1 MKRDQRP
8 ISITNASYAHSDEQP
23 GRAKRYLIS
32 MMIRTACFIGAIL
45 TPSPI
50 RWFLLVGAVTLP
62 YIAVVIA
69 NAGQEKSF
77 DQMESLES
85 QRELE
90 F

>member
-1 MKRDQRP
+1 MSRDERP
-8 ISITNASYAHSDEQP
+8 ISITNASYGHSDEQP

-32 MMIRTACFIGAIL
+32 MLIRTACFIGAIL

-50 RWFLLVGAVTLP
+50 RWFLIVGAVTLP

-69 NAGQEKSF
+69 NAGQARTF
-77 DQMESLES
+77 DQMENLES
-85 QRELE
+85 KRELE

>member
-1 MKRDQRP
+1 MSRDERP

-32 MMIRTACFIGAIL
+32 MLIRTACFIGAIL

-50 RWFLLVGAVTLP
+50 RWFLIVGAVTLP
-62 YIAVVIA
+62 YIAVVMA
-69 NAGQEKSF
+69 NAGQARTF
-77 DQMESLES
+77 DQMENLES
-85 QRELE
+85 KRELE